1 MGETR
6 NFRHSISKSGLR
18 WQKCYT

>member
-18 WQKCYT
+18 R